1 MAGVSPEVVER
12 LYAVPPEGFVAART
26 EAVAAARAA
35 GDTTA
40 AREIAK
46 LRRPTVAAW
55 LVNLLAIRRP
65 ELVAELAGLAGEL
78 RRAQRDLRGAAL
90 RELSAQRR
98 AVVGALVAQARDL
111 ARREAPGLDPHRLPL
126 AEVEA
131 TLHAALADDEVA
143 AQLRAGRLLKAAS
156 YAGFGEVPRPKLR
169 LITGA
174 GPESVPA
181 GRTTEAGPAGRG
193 RKPGPAERA
202 VQAERAPETKRAPKP
217 QRAPEVR
224 RAAAAR
230 AAEARAAEAERTERR
245 ERRRAAL
252 VGAEADRD
260 RIAAELTRAA
270 GAERTAADQLSG
282 IRAELTEL
290 ERQLVE
296 LEQRQL
302 DLERRRT
309 EAEHEATRQRLA
321 RRTAERAATA
331 ADRRCAE
338 VRAALDELD

>member
-1 MAGVSPEVVER
+1 MADRRRRDGQREGPAGVPPEVAER

-35 GDTTA
+35 GDTGA

-46 LRRPTVAAW
+46 LRKPTVAAW

-78 RRAQRDLRGAAL
+78 RRAQRDLRGEQL

-111 ARREAPGLDPHRLPL
+111 ARREASGLDPHRLPL

-131 TLHAALADDEVA
+131 TLQAALADEEVA
-143 AQLRAGRLLKAAS
+143 ARLRAGRLLKAAS

-169 LITGA
+169 LVTGA

-181 GRTTEAGPAGRG
+181 DRPTGIG
-193 RKPGPAERA
+193 
-202 VQAERAPETKRAPKP
+202 
-217 QRAPEVR
+217 R
-224 RAAAAR
+224 RAEQR
-230 AAEARAAEAERTERR
+230 KR
-245 ERRRAAL
+245 L
-252 VGAEADRD
+252 
-260 RIAAELTRAA
+260 AAELTRAETERDRA
-270 GAERTAADQLSG
+270 AAELTRATEAERAAVGELTG
-282 IRAELTEL
+282 VRAELAE
-290 ERQLVE
+290 V
-296 LEQRQL
+296 QRQL
-302 DLERRRT
+302 AELGQRQHDLERRRT
-309 EAEHEATRQRLA
+309 GTEHEVTRQRLA
-321 RRTAERAATA
+321 RRTAERAVAA

-338 VRAALDELD
+338 ARAALDGPAAGPD